1 MMGAG
6 DAISP
11 LFSARSTRPKVAVLE
26 GADAQ
31 RSRPAQSNSRAIRD
45 TCEDI
50 GCEWVAI
57 PVGPAADAE
66 LLAAEADLAMS
77 AVLDS
82 RLDDGGVAELC
93 EGLEVPFAGSPA
105 AAQRK
110 AADKVACGA
119 WLARDGIEV
128 PKQKVITRGALQQL
142 GFGVALP
149 AIAAQLGSTVMV
161 KPVHGSAGHG
171 VRRARSSADVP
182 GAVLSALSYDDS
194 VVIEPAIE
202 GHEYTVLVAGG
213 PRGSWA
219 VGIAAVVADDADPRR
234 TAAWARSYRPFPSG
248 RNIAARQRIAATAR
262 RAADAIGCMGLATV
276 DVIVDARGGEW
287 VIDIDCQVDWTSD
300 GRMAACLASNDLSR
314 PELLASVLTETL
326 APKREAA

>member
-1 MMGAG
+1 MRVGG
-6 DAISP
+6 AISP
-11 LFSARSTRPKVAVLE
+11 LFLSGSDRPKVAVLE
-26 GADAQ
+26 GGDAQ
-31 RSRPAQSNSRAIRD
+31 RSRPAQSNSRAIREG
-45 TCEDI
+45 CEAI
-50 GCEWVAI
+50 GCESVAI
-57 PVGPAADAE
+57 PLGPAADADLVE
-66 LLAAEADLAMS
+66 ARADLAMS
-77 AVLDS
+77 AVFDS

-93 EGLEVPFAGSPA
+93 EGLGIPFAGSLA

-119 WLARDGIEV
+119 WLARARIDV
-128 PKQKVITRGALQQL
+128 PKQKVITRGAVQQL

-149 AIAAQLGSTVMV
+149 AIAAQLGQTLVV
-161 KPVHGSAGHG
+161 KPVHGSAGFG
-171 VRRARSSADVP
+171 VRRAKSLVDVP

-202 GHEYTVLVAGG
+202 GDEYTVLVAGG

-248 RNIAARQRIAATAR
+248 LDVARQRIATTAR

-287 VIDIDCQVDWTSD
+287 VIDVDCQVDWTSD

-314 PELLASVLTETL
+314 PELLASVLAETL